1 MRRRKTGREKEKTE
15 EKEIIIRCGREE
27 KRSHYDGHTV
37 NSINNVCYHCR
48 HNVCYCCLADSSY
61 HLYKMKYSLTRS
73 RIYVTVVVI
82 LTSISVV
89 RRALEVDSN
98 RSF

>member
-1 MRRRKTGREKEKTE
+1 MRRRRKTGGDKEKTE

-48 HNVCYCCLADSSY
+48 HNVC
-61 HLYKMKYSLTRS
+61 
-73 RIYVTVVVI
+73 
-82 LTSISVV
+82 
-89 RRALEVDSN
+89 
-98 RSF
+98 